1 MKGPE
6 VVYKIPPPPG
16 YIIVLTL
23 FVMRVVEREQ
33 GWGINNSVTLALTH

>member
-6 VVYKIPPPPG
+6 VVYKIPPPPPPG

-23 FVMRVVEREQ
+23 FVMRVVERE
-33 GWGINNSVTLALTH
+33 SKVEA